1 MAKKT
6 YYDITNILMT
16 KAQYMILL
24 GQRSNGKSYQ
34 AKLTV
39 LKNAYENE
47 RKFVY
52 LRRWKEDIKTKA
64 IDKYFGDMNIQKIT
78 NGEYD
83 TIVAWNGGIYFAR
96 KNEKGQTIKSKEKA
110 PKPLYINDF
119 KAFFFGCGGRT

>member
-39 LKNAYENE
+39 LKNAYETE
-47 RKFVY
+47 RKLV
-52 LRRWKEDIKTKA
+52 
-64 IDKYFGDMNIQKIT
+64 
-78 NGEYD
+78 
-83 TIVAWNGGIYFAR
+83 
-96 KNEKGQTIKSKEKA
+96 
-110 PKPLYINDF
+110 
-119 KAFFFGCGGRT
+119 